1 MGIFEEATASAPN
14 FISPLLTPTLQPSPH
29 SPPAFTQLAPTVPT
43 LQRRP
48 QSPPIYT
55 QLARPP
61 RAPKDDFSRHRQP
74 SFVLPYDT
82 VESRHC
88 QVHNYTNSFPVN
100 PEPQDSPPIQYSTAV
115 NDSGRYSQN
124 STATVFSHLTSSL
137 SPEVG
142 ETLLPELPPVVIFD
156 ESSRHHQPDMYR
168 RFDSSPPPY
177 GMEDETRQK
186 RRRRKKKKKREQ
198 QKEK

>member
-1 MGIFEEATASAPN
+1 MGIYEEATASASN
-14 FISPLLTPTLQPSPH
+14 FISPLLTPNLQPRPH
-29 SPPAFTQLAPTVPT
+29 SPPTFTQLVPT
-43 LQRRP
+43 TPTHQRRP
-48 QSPPIYT
+48 HSPPHYA

-61 RAPKDDFSRHRQP
+61 HAAKDDFSRHRQP
-74 SFVLPYDT
+74 SV
-82 VESRHC
+82 
-88 QVHNYTNSFPVN
+88 NYTNSFLVN
-100 PEPQDSPPIQYSTAV
+100 PEPQDSPTIQYSTV

-124 STATVFSHLTSSL
+124 STATVFSNLTSPL
-137 SPEVG
+137 PPEVG
-142 ETLLPELPPVVIFD
+142 ETNPELPSVVGFA
-156 ESSRHHQPDMYR
+156 ESARHRPDMYR